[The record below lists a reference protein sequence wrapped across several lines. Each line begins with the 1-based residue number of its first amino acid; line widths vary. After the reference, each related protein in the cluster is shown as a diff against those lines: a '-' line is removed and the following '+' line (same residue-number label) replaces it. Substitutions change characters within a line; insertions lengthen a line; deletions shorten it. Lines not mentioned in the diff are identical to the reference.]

1 MPRQARL
8 DALDA
13 LHHVIIKG
21 IEGRKIV
28 NNDQDREEFV
38 SRLGNIATETGTSI
52 YAWAL
57 MNNHAHI
64 LMHSGP
70 SGLSRFVKRFLTGYA
85 IYYNRQHRR
94 HGRLFQDRYKS
105 IICEEKPYFNELVRY
120 IHLNPLRAKLVDSLA
135 GLDRYR
141 WCGHSVLMG
150 KIKKGWQDRDYL
162 LKRFGATEREAKKV
176 YRQFVKEGIGQG
188 RRPDLTGGGLIRSKG
203 GWSEVK
209 AMRRSGVREKSDER
223 ILGSGKFVKR
233 LIQQSAK
240 FKKKKLPT
248 GEGLKRA
255 SLLIDK
261 TCKKEGVDVEV
272 LKRGN
277 RQHEVSKVRA
287 KLAEK
292 FVKGLGL
299 SLVETGHL
307 LGVSGS
313 AISVTLRRLDET
325 GRAR

>member
-8 DALDA
+8 DAPGA

-21 IEGRKIV
+21 IEKRKIV

-64 LMHSGP
+64 LMYSGP
-70 SGLSRFVKRFLTGYA
+70 SGLSKFVKRFLTGYA

-94 HGRLFQDRYKS
+94 HGRLFQNRYKS

-150 KIKKGWQDRDYL
+150 RIKKGWQDRDYL
-162 LKRFGATEREAKKV
+162 LKRFGATEREAKKA

-277 RQHEVSKVRA
+277 RQHQVSKVRA

>member
-1 MPRQARL
+1 
-8 DALDA
+8 
-13 LHHVIIKG
+13 
-21 IEGRKIV
+21 
-28 NNDQDREEFV
+28 
-38 SRLGNIATETGTSI
+38 
-52 YAWAL
+52 

-70 SGLSRFVKRFLTGYA
+70 YGLSRFVKRFLTGYA

-94 HGRLFQDRYKS
+94 HGRLFQNRYKS

-150 KIKKGWQDRDYL
+150 MIRKGWQDRDYL
-162 LKRFGATEREAKKV
+162 LKRFGATEREAKKA

-261 TCKKEGVDVEV
+261 TCKREGVDVEV

-277 RQHEVSKVRA
+277 RQHQVSKVRA

>member
-8 DALDA
+8 DAPGA

-64 LMHSGP
+64 IMHSGP
-70 SGLSRFVKRFLTGYA
+70 SGLSRFVKRLLTSYA

-105 IICEEKPYFNELVRY
+105 IICEEKPYFKELVRY
-120 IHLNPLRAKLVDSLA
+120 IHLNPLRTRLVDSLA
-135 GLDRYR
+135 ELDRYR

-150 KIKKGWQDRDYL
+150 RIKKDWQDRDYL
-162 LKRFGATEREAKKV
+162 LKQFGTTEREAKKA
-176 YRQFVKEGIGQG
+176 YRQFVKNGIDQG

-209 AMRRSGVREKSDER
+209 AMRRTGVREKSDER
-223 ILGSGKFVKR
+223 VLGSGKFVKK

-240 FKKKKLPT
+240 FKKRRFSP
-248 GEGLKRA
+248 GENLKRA
-255 SLLIDK
+255 LLLIDK
-261 TCKKEGVDVEV
+261 TCKKEGISVEA

-277 RQHEVSKVRA
+277 RQHEVSKVRS
-287 KLAEK
+287 KLAHK
-292 FVKGLGL
+292 FVKELGL
-299 SLVETGHL
+299 SLIETGHQ

-313 AISVTLRRLDET
+313 AISVTLRMLDEKN
-325 GRAR
+325 RDR